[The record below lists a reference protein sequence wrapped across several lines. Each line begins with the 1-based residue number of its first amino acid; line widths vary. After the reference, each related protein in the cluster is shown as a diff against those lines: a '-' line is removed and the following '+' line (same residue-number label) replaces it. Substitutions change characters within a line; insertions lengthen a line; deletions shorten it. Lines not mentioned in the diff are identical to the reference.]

1 MRLGFPFRSYGHS
14 FLYAQCPQTMPFII
28 WIDIKLSLFP
38 FFRHLVLPCTSSE
51 ITAMADPS
59 PSWVLSFPQEAA
71 HLGWEAWGLGPV
83 HHFSDMLF
91 THLWSPGLTLVCS
104 ALCSLRL
111 VLFDGESWSE
121 WGRIKSL
128 FAQCHSGTSFLVSDS
143 LGKQFCSIAPWYLF
157 SVGKPELC
165 QTLRKPV
172 MLMKVICSHPPSSVL
187 APTSPQLG
195 PLHLVPSL
203 YGFSVLPLG
212 ILPSTHSN

>member
-1 MRLGFPFRSYGHS
+1 MVTPSFTLNAHKPCLSLSELTSNSACFHSSGTLS
-14 FLYAQCPQTMPFII
+14 FLAHPQ
-28 WIDIKLSLFP
+28 KLQLWPIHLLHESFHFP
-38 FFRHLVLPCTSSE
+38 RRQPTLAGRLE
-51 ITAMADPS
+51 
-59 PSWVLSFPQEAA
+59 E
-71 HLGWEAWGLGPV
+71 LGPV

-111 VLFDGESWSE
+111 VLFDGESWSK

-203 YGFSVLPLG
+203 CGFSVLPLG
-212 ILPSTHSN
+212 ILASTHSN